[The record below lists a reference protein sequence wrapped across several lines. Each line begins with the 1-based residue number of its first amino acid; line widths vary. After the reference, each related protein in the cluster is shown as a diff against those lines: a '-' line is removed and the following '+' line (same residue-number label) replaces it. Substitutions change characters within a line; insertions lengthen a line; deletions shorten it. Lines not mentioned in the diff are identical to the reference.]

1 MIRFISTTL
10 VTGLLLL
17 GACTEQNGGETQQRT
32 KIERKKVEVVKRVP
46 AVCIW
51 DGGSVREGPTAKAN
65 WVSSLALGER
75 VTWLGISE
83 PDSTNQDRVYHKIE
97 LSDSTVGWASEYVLA
112 IDAEPA
118 VVKTPTPLFRRP
130 DLITVTEK
138 ELEPLD
144 FLAIL
149 ESDGKWIRVVGKEN
163 KKKGWIKLESIS
175 VVEEDV
181 AVGVLVNKALALK
194 EREKRL
200 ERLQSIIDNPVFS
213 SSTFI
218 DDVRKIYREQR
229 DND

>member
-1 MIRFISTTL
+1 MIRFISTFIL
-10 VTGLLLL
+10 ISFIMF
-17 GACTEQNGGETQQRT
+17 GACTLQDGGETQET
-32 KIERKKVEVVKRVP
+32 KKVARKKTKVVKRVP

-51 DGGSVREGPTAKAN
+51 DGGSVREGPTAKAD
-65 WVSSLALGER
+65 WVSSLALGEQ

-83 PDSTNQDRVYHKIE
+83 PDSTNEERIYHRIE
-97 LSDSTVGWASEYVLA
+97 LSDSTTGWASEYVLA
-112 IDAEPA
+112 IGAEPA

-149 ESDGKWIRVVGKEN
+149 ESDGKWVRVVGKEN
-163 KKKGWIKLESIS
+163 KKKGWIKLESVSII
-175 VVEEDV
+175 EEDV
-181 AVGVLVNKALALK
+181 AVGVLVNKALAID

-200 ERLQSIIDNPVFS
+200 ERLQTIIDNPVFA

-218 DDVRKIYREQR
+218 DDVRNIYREQR
-229 DND
+229 END